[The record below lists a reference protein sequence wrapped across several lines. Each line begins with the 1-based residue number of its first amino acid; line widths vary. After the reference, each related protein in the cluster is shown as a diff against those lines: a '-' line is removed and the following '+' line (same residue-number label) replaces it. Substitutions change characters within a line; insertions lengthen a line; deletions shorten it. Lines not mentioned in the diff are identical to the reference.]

1 MRKIVRLTESDL
13 SMIVKRVLAEKMGV
27 PDNISET
34 AEQLYNEIYNHFSSD
49 TTKLS
54 PNDQPPRLDLIGDYD
69 VSDYHFKAVYVFVT
83 PKKHVDPTAKPAF
96 LMFQVASPQK
106 VQNYRFV
113 SSSDSSKFALNIVV
127 AVGDVWSLS
136 DVADSMNDEK
146 DHVISV
152 LSHELHHA
160 YVGYKVPSESPQK
173 RTEYAAVQS
182 IKLYD
187 IEPIA
192 KFLHYSYY
200 IHSAEDI
207 VRPSEL
213 YSLMRT
219 KGITKSQFRKFFEEN
234 DIVKMLKDIRNFTL
248 DGMIKDLYNYI
259 PQIDKLYDFI
269 EQDQDFPV
277 KLRRPSSDKGK
288 IITLL
293 KIIFELLNRAKI
305 GEYFNFLKS
314 TITPMDLV
322 ASILGREHNA
332 PDPFKERDKML
343 NMYIKKIQKYKN
355 YQDFFVNE
363 QKRLNFVADNRLR
376 KLAKLYD
383 MAKDDIQE
391 EKDIVD
397 WDLYHKINKTEEKT
411 MKALKEMLRDM
422 SKDDNEY
429 SFLIKN
435 KKKNSSSKTNP
446 SK

>member
-1 MRKIVRLTESDL
+1 MKKIVRLTESDL
-13 SMIVKRVLAEKMGV
+13 SMIVRRVLAEKMGV
-27 PDNISET
+27 PDNITQT
-34 AEQLYNEIYNHFSSD
+34 AEHIFNEIYDNFSSD
-49 TTKLS
+49 TTEYNPKQ
-54 PNDQPPRLDLIGDYD
+54 QPPKIELNGDY
-69 VSDYHFKAVYVFVT
+69 VISDYHFNTIYVFVT
-83 PKKHVDPTAKPAF
+83 PKVHVDPNGKPAF
-96 LMFQVASPQK
+96 LMFQVGSPQT

-113 SSSDSSKFALNIVV
+113 KSGTQTKFAINIVV
-127 AVGDVWSLS
+127 AVGNVWSLS
-136 DVADSMNDEK
+136 DVANSMSEEK
-146 DHVISV
+146 DHIISV

-160 YVGYKVPSESPQK
+160 YAGYKIPSESPEK
-173 RTEYAAVQS
+173 KVEYQAVQS

-192 KFLHYSYY
+192 NFLYYSYY

-219 KGITKSQFRKFFEEN
+219 KGITKSQFKEFFEES
-234 DIVKMLKDIRNFTL
+234 DMVKMLKNIRNFSL

-269 EQDQDFPV
+269 EQDKDFPV
-277 KLRRPSSDKGK
+277 KLKRPTTDKGK

-293 KIIFELLNRAKI
+293 KIVFELLNRAKI

-314 TITPMDLV
+314 TINPLDLIATV
-322 ASILGREHNA
+322 LGGNA
-332 PDPFKERDKML
+332 GSDPFKEQDKMM
-343 NMYIKKIQKYKN
+343 NDYIKKVRKHKN

-363 QKRLNFVADNRLR
+363 QKRFKFVADNRLR

-391 EKDIVD
+391 KKDIVD

-422 SKDDNEY
+422 SKDDKEY

-435 KKKNSSSKTNP
+435 KKKNNSSKTNP